1 MDYKGYK
8 LLDRIMLVC
17 RDHPTYTDSYNY
29 SESTE
34 TIYQA
39 YLVDPS
45 NKKQLE
51 TARHWA
57 KWIEYGPSYKND
69 EGEWVRDYK
78 IEHKS
83 VEFDYENNGFSL
95 ELRDCASESSQGG
108 KLSFWNCLVT
118 KDDKTFL
125 IGINSEMLLDLL
137 KSATFINGSCQSQL
151 IFITKNGKVG
161 MTVEGSET
169 WQLCIKDREL
179 KNSMKASMTSKY
191 SFGDIVKTPTLT
203 EVYLGTITQYYTFDQ
218 GSNDRYGYRS
228 VNYRDCA
235 ITKLAKPVT
244 YHLFDNPYLGE
255 KKLSDFIESYKK
267 SIYSY
272 PDLKKTCPKR
282 TVDGRFDLDCTEEY
296 FKQKL
301 AEKIY
306 DRTSYEDYQKEHCYT
321 KDSNILYYFLGQT
334 YFGFG
339 FEPFELSEELM
350 SKIKTVGIKY
360 VEEE

>member
-29 SESTE
+29 SESTK

-57 KWIEYGPSYKND
+57 KWVEYGPSYKND
-69 EGEWVRDYK
+69 EGEWVRDYE

-83 VEFDYENNGFSL
+83 VEFDFENNGFSL

-118 KDDKTFL
+118 KDNKTFL

-137 KSATFINGSCQSQL
+137 KNAAFINGSCQSQL
-151 IFITKNGKVG
+151 IFITKSGKVG
-161 MTVEGSET
+161 MTIEGSET

-179 KNSMKASMTSKY
+179 KNNMKASMTSKY

-218 GSNDRYGYRS
+218 GNNDRYGYRS
-228 VNYRDCA
+228 VNYRDCI
-235 ITKLAKPVT
+235 ITKLAKPIT
-244 YHLFDNPYLGE
+244 YHIFEGMYKE
-255 KKLSDFIESYKK
+255 TTLSEFLADYGKSSY
-267 SIYSY
+267 SF
-272 PDLKKTCPKR
+272 PDIKKTCPKR
-282 TVDGRFDLDCTEEY
+282 TIDGKIDMDCSEDH
-296 FKQKL
+296 FRQQVFN
-301 AEKIY
+301 KIY
-306 DRTSYEDYQKEHCYT
+306 DYARYETDHNDCYT
-321 KDSNILYYFLGQT
+321 RGTNNLYYFLNRSV
-334 YFGFG
+334 FGFG

-360 VEEE
+360 VKEE